1 MDQTLNISLLS
12 LFIPTFIFVSATPGM
27 CMTLSLTL
35 GMTIGVKRTLWMMAG
50 ELFGVAIVS
59 VAAVIGVASVML
71 NYPALYLVLKYCGG
85 TYLVY
90 LGVQLLRS
98 RGKMAIQED
107 SESLASHLGR
117 TQLAIQGFVT
127 AIANPKGWAFM
138 VSLLPPFID
147 TSLPLPA
154 QLSLLVLL
162 ILVIEFC
169 CLLLYAGGGV
179 TMRRFLQQSG
189 NVRKMNGLAGLLM
202 IAVGMW
208 LATG

>member
-1 MDQTLNISLLS
+1 MDQALNISLLS

-71 NYPALYLVLKYCGG
+71 NYPSLYLVLKYCGG
-85 TYLVY
+85 AYLVY

-107 SESLASHLGR
+107 AGSLASHLGR

-147 TSLPLPA
+147 ASLPLPP
-154 QLSLLVLL
+154 QLSLLVVL

-179 TMRRFLQQSG
+179 TMRRFLQRSG
-189 NVRKMNGLAGLLM
+189 NVRKMNGIAGLLM
-202 IAVGMW
+202 ISVGVW

>member
-1 MDQTLNISLLS
+1 MDQVLNISLLS

-35 GMTIGVKRTLWMMAG
+35 GMTIGVKKTLWMMAG

-71 NYPALYLVLKYCGG
+71 NYPQLYLGLKYCGG
-85 TYLVY
+85 AYLVY

-98 RGKMAIQED
+98 KGKMAIQDDAECEANQLGK
-107 SESLASHLGR
+107 SGLAL
-117 TQLAIQGFVT
+117 QGFVT

-147 TSLPLPA
+147 TRLPLSP

-179 TMRRFLQQSG
+179 SMRRFLQQSG
-189 NVRKMNGLAGLLM
+189 NVKKLNGIAGVLM
-202 IAVGMW
+202 IFVGLW
-208 LATG
+208 LALG

>member
-1 MDQTLNISLLS
+1 MDQVLNISLLS
-12 LFIPTFIFVSATPGM
+12 IFIPTFILVSATPGM

-35 GMTIGVKRTLWMMAG
+35 GMTIGVKRTLWMMSG
-50 ELFGVAIVS
+50 ELVGVALVS

-71 NYPALYLVLKYCGG
+71 NYPQLYLVLKYCGG
-85 TYLVY
+85 AYLCY
-90 LGVQLLRS
+90 LGIQLLRS

-107 SESLASHLGR
+107 DESDASHLGR
-117 TQLAIQGFVT
+117 TELAMQGFVT

-162 ILVIEFC
+162 ILFIEFC

-179 TMRRFLQQSG
+179 TMRRFLQQNG
-189 NVRKMNGLAGLLM
+189 NVRKMNGIAGLLM
-202 IAVGMW
+202 IFVGLW